1 MKNVDLYG
9 RVRHAVLIDGM
20 SSREA
25 ARVFGVDPR
34 TIAKMLAFSF
44 PPGYRRSQ
52 PVRRPK
58 LDAFTGIID
67 QTLEADKLVPKK
79 QRHTSKRIFER
90 LRDEHDFEGGITI
103 VKDYIFAAKQRQREM
118 FVPLSHPPGQQPHHH
133 RQVSG
138 TDGACG
144 AGMWLRHRGSP
155 VSGMS
160 PICATSRRSCQSC
173 EITQTA
179 EHPQTCQP
187 CRSAARCQTGT
198 PFGPAQ
204 SIASRPKPGF
214 RKEAR
219 L

>member
-67 QTLEADKLVPKK
+67 QTLEADGRVASITGQARSTLTRENGQPTDSNLAQPSSV
-79 QRHTSKRIFER
+79 IL
-90 LRDEHDFEGGITI
+90 LRART
-103 VKDYIFAAKQRQREM
+103 
-118 FVPLSHPPGQQPHHH
+118 
-133 RQVSG
+133 
-138 TDGACG
+138 
-144 AGMWLRHRGSP
+144 
-155 VSGMS
+155 
-160 PICATSRRSCQSC
+160 PICASV
-173 EITQTA
+173 
-179 EHPQTCQP
+179 
-187 CRSAARCQTGT
+187 
-198 PFGPAQ
+198 F
-204 SIASRPKPGF
+204 
-214 RKEAR
+214 
-219 L
+219 

>member
-90 LRDEHDFEGGITI
+90 LRDEHDFEGGIHHPDR
-103 VKDYIFAAKQRQREM
+103 VKT
-118 FVPLSHPPGQQPHHH
+118 LG
-133 RQVSG
+133 G
-138 TDGACG
+138 G
-144 AGMWLRHRGSP
+144 
-155 VSGMS
+155 
-160 PICATSRRSCQSC
+160 
-173 EITQTA
+173 
-179 EHPQTCQP
+179 
-187 CRSAARCQTGT
+187 
-198 PFGPAQ
+198 
-204 SIASRPKPGF
+204 GF
-214 RKEAR
+214 RPAHGDVRVRHETHSWH
-219 L
+219 

>member
-67 QTLEADKLVPKK
+67 QTLEAISWF
-79 QRHTSKRIFER
+79 QRSSDTRR
-90 LRDEHDFEGGITI
+90 NGYLNDC
-103 VKDYIFAAKQRQREM
+103 V
-118 FVPLSHPPGQQPHHH
+118 
-133 RQVSG
+133 
-138 TDGACG
+138 
-144 AGMWLRHRGSP
+144 
-155 VSGMS
+155 MS
-160 PICATSRRSCQSC
+160 MTLKA
-173 EITQTA
+173 
-179 EHPQTCQP
+179 
-187 CRSAARCQTGT
+187 
-198 PFGPAQ
+198 
-204 SIASRPKPGF
+204 ASR
-214 RKEAR
+214 

>member
-103 VKDYIFAAKQRQREM
+103 VKDYIFAAM
-118 FVPLSHPPGQQPHHH
+118 IFCS
-133 RQVSG
+133 VSG
-138 TDGACG
+138 RCSCHCRIRRA
-144 AGMWLRHRGSP
+144 MLRRILARHSP
-155 VSGMS
+155 
-160 PICATSRRSCQSC
+160 
-173 EITQTA
+173 
-179 EHPQTCQP
+179 
-187 CRSAARCQTGT
+187 
-198 PFGPAQ
+198 
-204 SIASRPKPGF
+204 
-214 RKEAR
+214 
-219 L
+219 

>member
-90 LRDEHDFEGGITI
+90 LRDEHDF
-103 VKDYIFAAKQRQREM
+103 DWR
-118 FVPLSHPPGQQPHHH
+118 LS
-133 RQVSG
+133 R
-138 TDGACG
+138 
-144 AGMWLRHRGSP
+144 
-155 VSGMS
+155 
-160 PICATSRRSCQSC
+160 
-173 EITQTA
+173 
-179 EHPQTCQP
+179 
-187 CRSAARCQTGT
+187 
-198 PFGPAQ
+198 
-204 SIASRPKPGF
+204 SRPCENSGWRGMEVRLMAMIRVRDETRIPGID
-214 RKEAR
+214 R
-219 L
+219 

>member
-67 QTLEADKLVPKK
+67 QTLEADKLV
-79 QRHTSKRIFER
+79 RVSVLLCMTDLAHASK
-90 LRDEHDFEGGITI
+90 LKEHDDNDDFQGTTGR
-103 VKDYIFAAKQRQREM
+103 AA
-118 FVPLSHPPGQQPHHH
+118 
-133 RQVSG
+133 
-138 TDGACG
+138 
-144 AGMWLRHRGSP
+144 
-155 VSGMS
+155 
-160 PICATSRRSCQSC
+160 
-173 EITQTA
+173 
-179 EHPQTCQP
+179 
-187 CRSAARCQTGT
+187 
-198 PFGPAQ
+198 
-204 SIASRPKPGF
+204 
-214 RKEAR
+214 
-219 L
+219 

>member
-118 FVPLSHPPGQQPHHH
+118 FVPLSHPPGHAQAGFWRGTRRDWRCRTKDPLSGDGPATFGCMFFEG
-133 RQVSG
+133 VSG
-138 TDGACG
+138 
-144 AGMWLRHRGSP
+144 
-155 VSGMS
+155 
-160 PICATSRRSCQSC
+160 
-173 EITQTA
+173 
-179 EHPQTCQP
+179 
-187 CRSAARCQTGT
+187 
-198 PFGPAQ
+198 
-204 SIASRPKPGF
+204 
-214 RKEAR
+214 
-219 L
+219 

>member
-118 FVPLSHPPGQQPHHH
+118 FVPLSHPPGHAQADFDEGLHGQALPREAGGRS
-133 RQVSG
+133 RQSWGFCGTICVWARIRWSIGCTGCSRAADMAIRSG
-138 TDGACG
+138 IRLPGGFWSMLTAN
-144 AGMWLRHRGSP
+144 WRGSTAP
-155 VSGMS
+155 VGPGANGM
-160 PICATSRRSCQSC
+160 IW
-173 EITQTA
+173 I
-179 EHPQTCQP
+179 
-187 CRSAARCQTGT
+187 G
-198 PFGPAQ
+198 
-204 SIASRPKPGF
+204 
-214 RKEAR
+214 
-219 L
+219 

>member
-79 QRHTSKRIFER
+79 QRHTTHE
-90 LRDEHDFEGGITI
+90 
-103 VKDYIFAAKQRQREM
+103 
-118 FVPLSHPPGQQPHHH
+118 
-133 RQVSG
+133 
-138 TDGACG
+138 TD
-144 AGMWLRHRGSP
+144 
-155 VSGMS
+155 
-160 PICATSRRSCQSC
+160 I
-173 EITQTA
+173 
-179 EHPQTCQP
+179 
-187 CRSAARCQTGT
+187 
-198 PFGPAQ
+198 
-204 SIASRPKPGF
+204 
-214 RKEAR
+214 
-219 L
+219 

>member
-67 QTLEADKLVPKK
+67 QTLEAAY
-79 QRHTSKRIFER
+79 S
-90 LRDEHDFEGGITI
+90 G
-103 VKDYIFAAKQRQREM
+103 
-118 FVPLSHPPGQQPHHH
+118 
-133 RQVSG
+133 VSG
-138 TDGACG
+138 RSFRRASGH
-144 AGMWLRHRGSP
+144 LNRSIRPP
-155 VSGMS
+155 V
-160 PICATSRRSCQSC
+160 
-173 EITQTA
+173 
-179 EHPQTCQP
+179 
-187 CRSAARCQTGT
+187 ARCV
-198 PFGPAQ
+198 
-204 SIASRPKPGF
+204 
-214 RKEAR
+214 EA
-219 L
+219 

>member
-67 QTLEADKLVPKK
+67 QTLEADKDVVARTQVVLVIGCS
-79 QRHTSKRIFER
+79 TSD
-90 LRDEHDFEGGITI
+90 LDT
-103 VKDYIFAAKQRQREM
+103 
-118 FVPLSHPPGQQPHHH
+118 
-133 RQVSG
+133 
-138 TDGACG
+138 
-144 AGMWLRHRGSP
+144 
-155 VSGMS
+155 
-160 PICATSRRSCQSC
+160 
-173 EITQTA
+173 
-179 EHPQTCQP
+179 
-187 CRSAARCQTGT
+187 
-198 PFGPAQ
+198 
-204 SIASRPKPGF
+204 
-214 RKEAR
+214 
-219 L
+219 

>member
-103 VKDYIFAAKQRQREM
+103 VRT
-118 FVPLSHPPGQQPHHH
+118 V
-133 RQVSG
+133 
-138 TDGACG
+138 
-144 AGMWLRHRGSP
+144 
-155 VSGMS
+155 
-160 PICATSRRSCQSC
+160 
-173 EITQTA
+173 
-179 EHPQTCQP
+179 
-187 CRSAARCQTGT
+187 
-198 PFGPAQ
+198 
-204 SIASRPKPGF
+204 
-214 RKEAR
+214 
-219 L
+219 